1 MDYITK
7 DILVEWGACEEG
19 VELFCQH
26 FEKATLSEIA
36 EKCIELS
43 EHENANW
50 LYEKC
55 RQLRIFEDTVSK
67 GYCNSGYRNSGDCN
81 SGDCNSGNQNSG
93 DWNSGD
99 CNSGNQN
106 SGYRNSG
113 DQNSGYRNSG
123 NQNSG
128 NQNSGYRNSGNQ
140 NSGDCNSGY
149 RNSGDW
155 NSGDCNSGNQ
165 NSGHWNSA
173 DNESGYFNSKNDE
186 TVRVF
191 NSRVK
196 RVDWDRCN
204 KPEFIYSVKTT
215 YWVSECEMSDEEK
228 INDPDSNV
236 RGGQLRKRGYKEAWK
251 IAYESATEEDI
262 ELLKALPGFDAEVF
276 EEITGIKV

>member
-67 GYCNSGYRNSGDCN
+67 GYCNSGNQNSGDW
-81 SGDCNSGNQNSG
+81 NSGNQNSG
-93 DWNSGD
+93 DW
-99 CNSGNQN
+99 
-106 SGYRNSG
+106 
-113 DQNSGYRNSG
+113 
-123 NQNSG
+123 NSG

-140 NSGDCNSGY
+140 NSGDCNSGNQNSGHW
-149 RNSGDW
+149 NSGDCNSGHW

-165 NSGHWNSA
+165 
-173 DNESGYFNSKNDE
+173 
-186 TVRVF
+186 T
-191 NSRVK
+191 
-196 RVDWDRCN
+196 
-204 KPEFIYSVKTT
+204 
-215 YWVSECEMSDEEK
+215 
-228 INDPDSNV
+228 
-236 RGGQLRKRGYKEAWK
+236 
-251 IAYESATEEDI
+251 
-262 ELLKALPGFDAEVF
+262 
-276 EEITGIKV
+276 